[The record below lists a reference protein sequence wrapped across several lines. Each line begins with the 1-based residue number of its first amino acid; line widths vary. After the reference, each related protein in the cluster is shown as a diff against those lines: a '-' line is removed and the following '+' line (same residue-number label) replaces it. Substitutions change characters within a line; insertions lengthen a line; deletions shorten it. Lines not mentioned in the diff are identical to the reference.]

1 MMRHVQEYR
10 TYGGKISVNGN
21 SYYVKV
27 VVRLQ
32 KMGFSYY
39 TMWTFQTKKIK
50 VETKD
55 PANPDYK
62 SGAKPNS
69 STFVKD
75 SIPWWLNEVKTKL
88 QKTENMLAVF
98 KTVRNKNE
106 VFF

>member
-39 TMWTFQTKKIK
+39 TLWTFQTKK
-50 VETKD
+50 
-55 PANPDYK
+55 
-62 SGAKPNS
+62 
-69 STFVKD
+69 
-75 SIPWWLNEVKTKL
+75 
-88 QKTENMLAVF
+88 
-98 KTVRNKNE
+98 
-106 VFF
+106 

>member
-1 MMRHVQEYR
+1 MD
-10 TYGGKISVNGN
+10 ISD
-21 SYYVKV
+21 
-27 VVRLQ
+27 
-32 KMGFSYY
+32 
-39 TMWTFQTKKIK
+39 KKIK

-69 STFVKD
+69 LTFVKD